1 MFYPLQRAKYSPLA
15 IIASLFFVAPVF
27 AQENAAQPSPADAR
41 APVVPASYQSPF
53 SGYQA
58 WEESQPIDWRTANAA
73 VAEDED
79 GGGHADHGAS
89 NDSASSA
96 PTPALKNPH
105 AGHNMQHGG
114 MK

>member
-15 IIASLFFVAPVF
+15 LVAGLLFTASVI
-27 AQENAAQPSPADAR
+27 AQENAAPANPADAR
-41 APVVPASYQSPF
+41 ASVTPVSYQSPF
-53 SGYQA
+53 SGYQV
-58 WEESQPIDWRTANAA
+58 WEEAPPIDWRAANAA

-89 NDSASSA
+89 NATNNPA
-96 PTPALKNPH
+96 PSPAPKNPH